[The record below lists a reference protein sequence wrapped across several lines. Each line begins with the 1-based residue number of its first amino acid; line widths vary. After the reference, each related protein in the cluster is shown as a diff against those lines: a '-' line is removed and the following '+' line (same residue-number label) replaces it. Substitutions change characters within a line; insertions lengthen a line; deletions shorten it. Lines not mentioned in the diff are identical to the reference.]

1 MGSEAAAVQTDRRV
15 VIESLVAD
23 TDFRKGA
30 AMIFELPTFTL
41 IHTLL
46 SLAGIISGLLVVGG
60 LIAGQRLDA
69 WTAVFF
75 VTTVLTNIT
84 GFGFPFGA
92 LLPSHIVGIVSLV
105 VLAVGLAARY
115 GKQLAGSWR
124 SVFVATTVL
133 ALYLNV
139 FVLMVQ
145 LFQRT
150 PGLIAVAPTQASP
163 AFVVT
168 QLLVLVLFAG
178 LGWAAVK
185 GFRSQRVAVAT

>member
-1 MGSEAAAVQTDRRV
+1 
-15 VIESLVAD
+15 
-23 TDFRKGA
+23 
-30 AMIFELPTFTL
+30 MIFELPMFTL
-41 IHTLL
+41 IHVLL

-60 LIAGQRLDA
+60 LIAGQRLDG
-69 WTAVFF
+69 WTAVYF

-124 SVFVATTVL
+124 SIFVATTVL

-145 LFQRT
+145 LFQKT
-150 PGLIAVAPTQASP
+150 PGLIAVAPTQAAP

-178 LGWAAVK
+178 LGWASVK
-185 GFRSQRVAVAT
+185 GFGSSRVAVAT